1 MSKAVDKISA
11 KLNYCFLKNTR
22 REFQLSVDLYLPSKG
37 ITAIFGESGSG
48 KTTLLRCLAGLEKR
62 ASGTICVQGDV
73 WQDDKNFVPTHLR
86 EVGYV
91 FQEASLFPHLNV
103 RENIMFGLRRLSR
116 DPDNSNLNQIIEQMD
131 LENLLLNFPNELS
144 GGERQRVAI
153 ARALV
158 VEPKVLLMD
167 EPLAAL
173 DTNRKSE
180 ILPYLESMHD
190 LYELPII
197 YVTHSIDE
205 VARLADYIVVMDEGK
220 ALTQGALSEVM
231 EDISSPVFLGEDK
244 GAVIE
249 AKVIERDQDWH
260 LVRAEFDGGHLWI
273 KDSGDKLGKEIRIR
287 ILARDV
293 SLAYENHSN
302 TSIINRLKAK
312 VLSLGNDRDPAMLLV
327 SLEVGNTLITSRIS
341 RRSAHQLKIA
351 KGSEVWAQIKSVA
364 ILR

>member
-1 MSKAVDKISA
+1 MIKVLDEISA
-11 KLNYCFLKNTR
+11 RLDYCSLENTQ
-22 REFQLSVDLYLPSKG
+22 REFQLSVDLHLPGKG

-48 KTTLLRCLAGLEKR
+48 KTTLLRCLAGLEKGAR
-62 ASGTICVQGDV
+62 GTISVQGKV
-73 WQDDKNFVPTHLR
+73 WQDDKNFMPTHLR

-103 RENIMFGLRRLSR
+103 RENILFGLKRLGR
-116 DPDNSNLNQIIEQMD
+116 DAGNSNLNQIIEQMD
-131 LENLLLNFPNELS
+131 LGDFLLNYPSELS

-158 VEPKVLLMD
+158 VEPAVLLMD

-173 DTNRKSE
+173 DTNRKFE
-180 ILPYLESMHD
+180 ILPYLESLHE

-205 VARLADYIVVMDEGK
+205 VARLADYIVVMDKGK
-220 ALTQGALSEVM
+220 VLTRGALSEVM
-231 EDISSPVFLGEDK
+231 EDISSPVFLGEDM

-249 AKVIERDQDWH
+249 AEVIESDQDWH
-260 LVRAEFDGGHLWI
+260 LIRAKFDGGHLWI
-273 KDSGDKLGKEIRIR
+273 KDSGDKLGKKIRIR

-293 SLAYENHSN
+293 SLALENHSN

-312 VLSLGNDRDPAMLLV
+312 VVSLGNDRDPSMLLV
-327 SLEVGNTLITSRIS
+327 SLEIGNTLIISRIS
-341 RRSAHQLKIA
+341 KRSAHQLKIA
-351 KGSEVWAQIKSVA
+351 QGSEVWAQIKGVA